1 MLLKKIFHAQSLPR
15 YCNRCVLDS
24 ACANLCSSQ
33 LVSYHG
39 NSVVAVSVATPGLER
54 DRHEGDLY
62 LVVRTS
68 METDEPE
75 GDCIAIVSAG
85 ELSGC
90 HVCGIVA
97 ANVRQVRL
105 RSASEIGA
113 DTWNSIAELERKTG

>member
-1 MLLKKIFHAQSLPR
+1 MLFKKSFTLTVH
-15 YCNRCVLDS
+15 NRGVLDS
-24 ACANLCSSQ
+24 ECSNLCSSQ

-39 NSVVAVSVATPGLER
+39 KSVVAVSVATPGLEWDR
-54 DRHEGDLY
+54 DEGDLY

-68 METDEPE
+68 METHEPD

-90 HVCGIVA
+90 NVCGIVA

-105 RSASEIGA
+105 RSASETGT
-113 DTWNSIAELERKTG
+113 DTWPTIKELKKKTG